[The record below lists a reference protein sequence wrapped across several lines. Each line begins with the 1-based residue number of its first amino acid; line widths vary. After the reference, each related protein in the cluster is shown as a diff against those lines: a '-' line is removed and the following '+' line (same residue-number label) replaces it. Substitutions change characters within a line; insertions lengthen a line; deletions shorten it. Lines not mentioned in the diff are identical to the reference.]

1 MREAGL
7 PTVYVSLGSNL
18 GDRARSLREAARR
31 LHAGPNRVT
40 ACSHVY
46 ETEHVGDAE
55 LPQPDYL
62 NAVLRLETSLTAHL
76 LLRHTQAIER
86 ALGRA
91 ASPTVKPRTIDIDI
105 LLYDTL
111 EISDEVLTIPH
122 PRAALRRFVLQPLLE
137 LDPDI
142 RFPNGR
148 SARELLGDLPE
159 DSQPVRPVTDF
170 SWV

>member
-1 MREAGL
+1 M

-31 LHAGPNRVT
+31 LDAGPSSVT
-40 ACSHVY
+40 ARSRVF
-46 ETEHVGDAE
+46 ETEHVGDAD
-55 LPQPDYL
+55 LPQPNYL

-76 LLRHTQAIER
+76 LLQHTQAIER

-91 ASPTVKPRTIDIDI
+91 PSPTVRPRTIDIDI
-105 LLYDTL
+105 LLYDSL
-111 EISDEVLTIPH
+111 EMSDEVLTIPH

-137 LDPDI
+137 LDPEI
-142 RFPNGR
+142 RFPNGH

-159 DSQPVRPVTDF
+159 DSQPVRPVLDF
-170 SWV
+170 SWI